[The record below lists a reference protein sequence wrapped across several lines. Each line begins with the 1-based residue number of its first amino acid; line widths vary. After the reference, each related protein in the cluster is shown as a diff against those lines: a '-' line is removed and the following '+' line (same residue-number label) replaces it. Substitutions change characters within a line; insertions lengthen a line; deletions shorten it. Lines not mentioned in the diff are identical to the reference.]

1 MFGYVIVNKPEL
13 KIKDFDIYRSFYCG
27 LCQCLK
33 KEFGQLSRF
42 SLNYDMTFLA
52 ILLTALYEPPTEE
65 KMKRCMVH
73 PMQKRRM
80 YDNIYLSYAAEMT
93 IVLTYLKCEDNW
105 QDEHSH
111 TSHMYQKV
119 LKHRYESIK
128 QKYPEKVTRIEKA
141 LTALGEEEKKGT
153 KDLDLLASY
162 TGRFMAEI
170 LCYKEDEWAPTL
182 KTMGDYLGRY
192 IYLLDAY
199 DDLEE
204 DKKKQCFNPLLEE
217 AKKSDFDERMRTIL
231 ELMISASCE
240 AFEILP
246 VIAYADIIRN
256 VLYTGIWAKYELA
269 RKKRTGEEDGRSL

>member
-33 KEFGQLSRF
+33 REFGQLSRF

-52 ILLTALYEPPTEE
+52 ILLSALYEPTTA
-65 KMKRCMVH
+65 KQMKRCMVH
-73 PMQKRRM
+73 PMQKRLM
-80 YDNIYLSYAAEMT
+80 YDNEYLEYAAEMT
-93 IVLTYLKCEDNW
+93 VVLTYLKCEDNW

-111 TSHMYQKV
+111 SSHMYQRL
-119 LKHRYESIK
+119 LKHSYESIK
-128 QKYPEKVTRIEKA
+128 KKYPKKLECIEAA
-141 LTALGEEEKKGT
+141 LAQIAEEEQHQT
-153 KDLDLLASY
+153 MDLDVLSALS
-162 TGRFMAEI
+162 GKFMAEI
-170 LCYKEDEWAPTL
+170 LCYREDEWASEL
-182 KTMGDYLGRY
+182 RKMGDYLGRY

-204 DKKKQCFNPLLEE
+204 DKKKHCFNPLIEE
-217 AKKSDFDERMRTIL
+217 EKKANFDERMHTIL
-231 ELMISASCE
+231 ELMISTSCE

-246 VIAYADIIRN
+246 ILEYEDIIRN
-256 VLYTGIWAKYELA
+256 VLYSGIWAKYETA